1 MKYKMREIDIT
12 KQDIRCCDD
21 IDINERH
28 AVNIVWELW
37 FEVDKYF
44 GTNTANSDS
53 WVNFYTEWNYDTND
67 ITAIVCIDYPDRT
80 EEKYWELT
88 DYEKD
93 FFNKKMDEYCIKLT
107 GMNMKSL
114 YENEMEEY

>member
-12 KQDIRCCDD
+12 KQDVRCCDD
-21 IDINERH
+21 IEINERYS
-28 AVNIVWELW
+28 VNIVWELW

-67 ITAIVCIDYPDRT
+67 ITAIVCIIQIVQKR
-80 EEKYWELT
+80 
-88 DYEKD
+88 
-93 FFNKKMDEYCIKLT
+93 NI
-107 GMNMKSL
+107 GSL
-114 YENEMEEY
+114 LIMRRISLRRKWTSIALN

>member
-1 MKYKMREIDIT
+1 MREIDIT
-12 KQDIRCCDD
+12 KQDVRCCDD
-21 IDINERH
+21 IEINERH
-28 AVNIVWELW
+28 SVNIVWELW

-67 ITAIVCIDYPDRT
+67 ITAIVCIDYPNRT
-80 EEKYWELT
+80 EEKYWKLT

-93 FFNKKMDEYCIKLT
+93 FFKKKMDEYCIKLT

>member
-1 MKYKMREIDIT
+1 MVR
-12 KQDIRCCDD
+12 
-21 IDINERH
+21 
-28 AVNIVWELW
+28 NIILNLAIFQEC
-37 FEVDKYF
+37 FH
-44 GTNTANSDS
+44 S

-93 FFNKKMDEYCIKLT
+93 FFKKKMDEYCIKLT

-114 YENEMEEY
+114 